1 MLKFYY
7 NPFYKYTN
15 RTILDVSSDE
25 HYKDI
30 DYENIDTPDTIN
42 GHIIYTLDPGE
53 NIPTYIVENNTRKW
67 YVTGITQLRTGKYQI
82 SLLRDIISENPD
94 LWSKEQ
100 AYVEAGTAT
109 DYCRYKKWG
118 LPFTNTKIKEER
130 LDINGKSSFF
140 VFYTNQQN
148 NTDGKLSEDDLKLSY
163 EAGLE
168 NVTSDYQYD
177 DIEDIPGYEYINI
190 GKFIYTTDEK
200 GSLTFSAR
208 EISSEY
214 DPYYGSNDYY
224 KAVKITEG
232 NQNRVNPSVSYPLLR
247 YKYKGQTYTSY
258 NAIMTSISP
267 GSLSLTLD
275 NGMYDIATF
284 IKRAS
289 WTYRESLTQSVSDPN
304 ISYSNVNISIINQLN
319 NMIGKVIRVPDE
331 NNPALY
337 KFYKLSKPI
346 SSKYWRT
353 EDVEPNA
360 AISMQLLN
368 QCKTLDVYPLG
379 ENKWTDLKSG
389 GSSFYKFELTEN
401 ICKYELTELGTGTS
415 FDFNL
420 IANTN
425 KLPKSNVRCVNI
437 VSDNMVSDDLIMKS
451 LMLAQ
456 INPQAQDDNIG
467 RIIDI
472 QYLPFQVATEQNVNI
487 KFGNHNAIAEF
498 LTNDDF
504 SYFTDMENLTNIN
517 KETDSIIVV
526 SPSRKSQFKFSP
538 YYNDGVMEFSTR
550 ITIKPMQSVIYV
562 RPSTKGLL
570 MQDWDD
576 KDCLIIQEDFSLTS
590 TNSAWTNYVNTNR
603 NYQNTFNLQVQ
614 TKEYERGWER
624 KIEQAQAKSDIWTA
638 SNISAQR
645 AKTFSG
651 NIPIISDIAGAI
663 HGTTNPDMN
672 YMKAA
677 QLDREYNEAMHQKS
691 LEISRTTFEYQLD
704 NVKSQPLI
712 PNTITAIDVK
722 LLDGIYLEFYST
734 NATELESISNY
745 YVNNGNRIDNYGTF
759 AKYWGNFVRGKI
771 IRSINYN
778 QPEVDELNL
787 RLQSGIYTGGIV

>member
-25 HYKDI
+25 NYKDI

-82 SLLRDIISENPD
+82 SLLRDIISENTN
-94 LWSKEQ
+94 LWKNES
-100 AYVEAGTAT
+100 AYIEAGTAT
-109 DYCRYKKWG
+109 DYCKYKKWG

-140 VFYTNQQN
+140 VFYTNQVDTSQLDSGN
-148 NTDGKLSEDDLKLSY
+148 IIEDDLNLKY
-163 EAGLE
+163 EVSPISNTAQHTFESL
-168 NVTSDYQYD
+168 
-177 DIEDIPGYEYINI
+177 EDIPGYEYIGVGSFSYLGDNPTGEVAI
-190 GKFIYTTDEK
+190 CNDSHTIITSGGNKYRPGTRFTKEYDASGNATNNVTYNVQMFPVLENGISYTT
-200 GSLTFSAR
+200 F
-208 EISSEY
+208 
-214 DPYYGSNDYY
+214 
-224 KAVKITEG
+224 
-232 NQNRVNPSVSYPLLR
+232 
-247 YKYKGQTYTSY
+247 
-258 NAIMTSISP
+258 NAIETDAYALRFNYNDSLKNSVINILNDSITRQNASILQN
-267 GSLSLTLD
+267 GLSGVT
-275 NGMYDIATF
+275 
-284 IKRAS
+284 
-289 WTYRESLTQSVSDPN
+289 
-304 ISYSNVNISIINQLN
+304 YSNVNKNLIKSLDSIINQTIRIQTSPTTYNYYKINRTLN
-319 NMIGKVIRVPDE
+319 NTNSINYGVPLNTNISQQMLTSVGNLIDDNKKV
-331 NNPALY
+331 
-337 KFYKLSKPI
+337 
-346 SSKYWRT
+346 
-353 EDVEPNA
+353 NA
-360 AISMQLLN
+360 RSLGAPFFFFRNTSYTKRYELI
-368 QCKTLDVYPLG
+368 YLG
-379 ENKWTDLKSG
+379 EGTD
-389 GSSFYKFELTEN
+389 
-401 ICKYELTELGTGTS
+401 

-420 IANTN
+420 KANVQ

-437 VSDNMVSDDLIMKS
+437 VSDNMISDDYIMKS
-451 LMLAQ
+451 LMIAQ
-456 INPQAQDDNIG
+456 TNQLAQDDNIG

-472 QYLPFQVATEQNVNI
+472 QYLPFSVATSSNTSI
-487 KFGNHNAIAEF
+487 KFGDYNATAEF
-498 LTNDDF
+498 LTDDDF
-504 SYFTDMENLTNIN
+504 YYETNLRDITDIN
-517 KETDSIIVV
+517 KETDSITIV

-538 YYNDGVMEFSTR
+538 YYNDGIMEFSTR

-590 TNSAWTNYVNTNR
+590 INSAWTNYVNTNR
-603 NYQNTFNLQVQ
+603 NYQNAFNLQVQ

-638 SNISAQR
+638 ANISAQR

-651 NIPIISDIAGAI
+651 NIPILSDITGAI
-663 HGTTNPDMN
+663 HGATKPDMD
-672 YMKAA
+672 YMQAA
-677 QLDREYNEAMHQKS
+677 QLDRAYNEAMHQKS

-771 IRSINYN
+771 IRSINYT